1 MPFSRLFITAVA
13 VSLIACPLGALAQT
27 AAGAAAP
34 TVASPAPPSPAVP
47 ASPHVVPN
55 GNMISTLQGSGHF
68 TILLKALDATN
79 LTATLKTT
87 PDLTL
92 FAPTDEAFQALPAG
106 QLAELLMPKYA
117 PLLQKVLIYHLVHL
131 NLDSSKIKGAK
142 GPVESVE
149 TGKLVLDGSGPVLK
163 VNDADIIQPDVRATN
178 GVIQVVDKVLIPSDV
193 TLPTASAAA
202 TPPASAASPAGG

>member
-1 MPFSRLFITAVA
+1 MLFSRVFITAA
-13 VSLIACPLGALAQT
+13 AASLIVCPLGAFAQT
-27 AAGAAAP
+27 TPAA
-34 TVASPAPPSPAVP
+34 APPSPAPTLP

-55 GNMISTLQGSGHF
+55 GDMISTLQGSGHF

-79 LTATLKTT
+79 LTTTLRKT

-106 QLAELLMPKYA
+106 QLAELLMPKNA

-149 TGKLVLDGSGPVLK
+149 TGKLMFDGSGPVLK
-163 VNDADIIQPDVRATN
+163 VNDADIIQPDVHATN

-193 TLPTASAAA
+193 TLPTTSAAV

>member
-1 MPFSRLFITAVA
+1 MNLSRLAVTAAAAA
-13 VSLIACPLGALAQT
+13 VSLIACPLQALAQS
-27 AAGAAAP
+27 APAAP
-34 TVASPAPPSPAVP
+34 STPTTP

-79 LTATLKTT
+79 LTTTIRTT

-92 FAPTDEAFQALPAG
+92 FAPTDQAFQALPAG
-106 QLAELLMPKYA
+106 ELAGLLAPKNA

-163 VNDADIIQPDVRATN
+163 VNDADIIQPDIHVTN

-193 TLPTASAAA
+193 TLPTVSAVA
-202 TPPASAASPAGG
+202 TPPASAASPSGG